1 MEKRTYYCGKVRA
14 EHIEQIVNLYGWV
27 HSRRDH
33 GGVIFIDL
41 RDREGLVQIVFQP
54 DKKELFNK
62 AEKLK
67 PEYVI
72 GIKGNVRRRPEG
84 TVNPKLPTG
93 EVEVVAENL
102 EILNTSEVP
111 AFEISDFSD
120 VSEEIRLKYRY
131 LDLRRTNLK
140 ENLVL
145 RHNIAQS
152 IRKYLTG
159 QGFIEIETPFL
170 TKSTPEGARDFLV
183 PSRLSPGSFYALPQS
198 PQLFKQILMVSGFDK
213 YFQIVRCFR
222 DEDLRADRQ
231 PEFTQVDLEMSFID
245 ENDIITLIE
254 NMLTNVLKDTMNIDI
269 KVPFSRMSYQQS
281 LDEYGSDRP
290 DTRFDMKL
298 TNVTEIVES
307 SRFKVFSETVKSG
320 GQVKSICLK
329 DGAKISNTEINRLAE
344 FAIEQG
350 AKGLAWLKVIDT
362 GPLPELESPIKK
374 FFTDEEL
381 KKIVEQTKSV
391 PNDIIFFVADK
402 INVAN
407 NVLGTL
413 RLHLAEK
420 FDIIK
425 DKKTME
431 FIWITDF
438 PLFEWSET
446 EKRWVSM
453 HHPFTM
459 PREQDLGLIDKFP
472 ECSVPDITGRAY
484 DLVLNG
490 VELGGGSIRIHKMDL
505 QNRIFKILKID
516 EKETKERFG
525 FLLSALTYGAPPHGG
540 IALGFDRF
548 IAILTG
554 EDSIREVI
562 AFPKTQK
569 GICPLTNAPD
579 VVSLKQLKELDIEI
593 KLPQRDK

>member
-67 PEYVI
+67 PEYVL

-183 PSRLSPGSFYALPQS
+183 PSRLFPGSFYALPQS

-381 KKIVEQTKSV
+381 KKIVEKTKSV

>member
-14 EHIEQIVNLYGWV
+14 AHIEQIVNLYGWV

-145 RHNIAQS
+145 RHHIAQS

-281 LDEYGSDRP
+281 LDEYGSDKP

-307 SRFKVFSETVKSG
+307 SRFRVFSETVKSG

-381 KKIVEQTKSV
+381 KKIVEKTKSV